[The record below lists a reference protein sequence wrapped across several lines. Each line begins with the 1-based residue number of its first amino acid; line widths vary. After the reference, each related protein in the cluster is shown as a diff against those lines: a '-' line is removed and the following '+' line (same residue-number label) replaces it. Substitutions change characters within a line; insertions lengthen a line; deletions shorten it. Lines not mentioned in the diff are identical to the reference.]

1 MSLAFWNWVK
11 SVSAWAT
18 SRETIFTAVCWIAAA
33 YFAYASLQPF
43 VPAPDVTKDG
53 RYILLLMGILFLL
66 APFAKKVEIAKVF
79 SFESRLAEVKAKAV
93 TAETKADAAQ
103 VEIRHLQMVQATLT
117 NSLSSVSSNANANSV
132 YLQFYNE
139 SKEAALRGLGVPL
152 NAVIGATHATAFDNS
167 VPDSPETPRQNG
179 SHVPREEPTI
189 DTLQQIECA
198 EGDSL
203 LAKLLILRRET
214 EIALR
219 AALGKSLQIHNE
231 RKDAKYL
238 SSRQLFNMLIKE
250 YPAASR
256 LAPSFDFL
264 TNTGNAAAHGQ
275 AIPDNVLKDA
285 LAVGVALLRQ
295 IHDIVGQSAD

>member
-1 MSLAFWNWVK
+1 M
-11 SVSAWAT
+11 
-18 SRETIFTAVCWIAAA
+18 
-33 YFAYASLQPF
+33 
-43 VPAPDVTKDG
+43 
-53 RYILLLMGILFLL
+53 
-66 APFAKKVEIAKVF
+66 
-79 SFESRLAEVKAKAV
+79 
-93 TAETKADAAQ
+93 
-103 VEIRHLQMVQATLT
+103 
-117 NSLSSVSSNANANSV
+117 
-132 YLQFYNE
+132 
-139 SKEAALRGLGVPL
+139 PL

-167 VPDSPETPRQNG
+167 VPDSPETPPQNG

-198 EGDSL
+198 EGDSP

-295 IHDIVGQSAD
+295 IRDIAGQSAE